1 MSDTTT
7 ILGIVSGKVVAAAV
21 VGSLI
26 GGILWKG
33 SPIERT
39 AVGAGGFL
47 SAITLHP
54 LVGKIIGASLD
65 VILPDKWMP
74 SEIDLHV
81 AGGFLIG
88 MVGMIACASVVSAAR
103 HASERV
109 EDIVDQRLD
118 DISNDKPNGAL

>member
-26 GGILWKG
+26 GGILWRG
-33 SPIERT
+33 TALERT

-47 SAITLHP
+47 SAVTLHP
-54 LVGKIIGASLD
+54 LAGKIIGAALD

-74 SEIDLHV
+74 GELDLHV

-88 MVGMIACASVVSAAR
+88 LVGMIACASVVAAAR
-103 HASERV
+103 RTAERV
-109 EDIVDQRLD
+109 EDIVDHHID
-118 DISNDKPNGAL
+118 DAAKGGRE